1 MLLFHPNINTQCFL
15 LNHTVKEQLIEND
28 LTMEEDE
35 DENAKEIPEPIDLS
49 EKEETKAD
57 KKKAMPITIFIIVAC
72 LISLFFSFAFPK
84 HFQSFTSVLKEL
96 EDSALIKTILLLIAV
111 LSANEMFLPNSE
123 IGGIVEILWGGFV
136 LSVVITG
143 MYFTYD
149 LEWLKDE

>member
-1 MLLFHPNINTQCFL
+1 M
-15 LNHTVKEQLIEND
+15 NHAVKEQLIEND

-35 DENAKEIPEPIDLS
+35 DENAKEIPEPIYLS
-49 EKEETKAD
+49 EKEEIKAD
-57 KKKAMPITIFIIVAC
+57 KRKAMPITIFIIVAC
-72 LISLFFSFAFPK
+72 FISLLFSFAFPK
-84 HFQSFTSVLKEL
+84 NFQSFTSVLKEL

-123 IGGIVEILWGGFV
+123 ISGIVEILWGGFV
-136 LSVVITG
+136 LTVVITG

>member
-1 MLLFHPNINTQCFL
+1 M
-15 LNHTVKEQLIEND
+15 NHAVKEQLIEND

-35 DENAKEIPEPIDLS
+35 DGDAKEIPEPIDLS
-49 EKEETKAD
+49 EKEEIKAD

-72 LISLFFSFAFPK
+72 FISLLFSFAFPK

-111 LSANEMFLPNSE
+111 LSANEMFLPTSE